1 MIYRILWF
9 SGETK
14 LLDIAIVFTLMM
26 ITIINQRIG
35 VIKRVRLKR
44 NTNAKIRFDEL

>member
-1 MIYRILWF
+1 MIYRVLWF
-9 SGETK
+9 SAETK
-14 LLDIAIVFTLMM
+14 FLDIAIVFTLMM

>member
-1 MIYRILWF
+1 MIYRVLWF

-14 LLDIAIVFTLMM
+14 LLDIAIVFTLTTS
-26 ITIINQRIG
+26 TIINQRIG
-35 VIKRVRLKR
+35 VIRRARLKR

>member
-1 MIYRILWF
+1 MIYRVLWF
-9 SGETK
+9 SRETK
-14 LLDIAIVFTLMM
+14 LLAIAIVFTLTMS
-26 ITIINQRIG
+26 TIINQRIG

>member
-1 MIYRILWF
+1 MIYRVLWF

-14 LLDIAIVFTLMM
+14 LLDIAIVFTLTTS
-26 ITIINQRIG
+26 TIINQRIG
-35 VIKRVRLKR
+35 VIRRVRLKR